1 MLLYPS
7 KLSCFDTIPAC
18 DKRTDRQTD
27 RPMTTAYTA
36 PAELHAV
43 ESTAYINT
51 YTHIYIAPKI
61 VRTNLRRWHRMTRQ

>member
-18 DKRTDRQTD
+18 DRRTDRQTD
-27 RPMTTAYTA
+27 RPMTTTYTA
-36 PAELHAV
+36 PAQLHAV

-51 YTHIYIAPKI
+51 YIHTHLYSAKN
-61 VRTNLRRWHRMTRQ
+61 RENESEALAQDD